1 MFLFYYYYYFEY
13 NSYTHVNQ
21 IIYKVFYTHK
31 MYRFRKK
38 YTESNFVLI
47 VIDANRFFLFH
58 IHIDKKE
65 EGRNRIKLS
74 IFFVD

>member
-1 MFLFYYYYYFEY
+1 
-13 NSYTHVNQ
+13 
-21 IIYKVFYTHK
+21 

-74 IFFVD
+74 IFLLINNFAFNSCVIIYSNNYIR